1 MDHSQ
6 TETTQTQV
14 RPELPASPGTAS
26 LVQIHGDEL
35 GKRYQLQQELSLG
48 RSADN
53 HVIIRLDSVSRHHA
67 LIFERDEQAFVIDRG
82 STNGT
87 FVNDQALTD
96 EHQLDHGDLIK
107 IGGAVFRF
115 IGADNAEAQYHEE
128 LYRLAITDGLTG
140 LRNRRF
146 FDDFLDR
153 EVARSDRTGAPL
165 SLVLIDLDGFK
176 EINDTHG
183 HVFGDR
189 VLSELAERINGR
201 VRREQLMVRFGGD
214 EFALVLPEVGEDGA
228 MAFAERVRKLVSEEP
243 VDLEGICISLT
254 VSIGTATLK
263 SGMGSRELIE
273 AADRAMYR
281 SKNEGRDQ
289 VHSDPGTA
297 GD

>member
-1 MDHSQ
+1 MERSL

-14 RPELPASPGTAS
+14 RPDLPESPGRAS

-35 GKRYQLQQELSLG
+35 GKRYQLHQELSLG

-67 LIFERDEQAFVIDRG
+67 LVFERDAAAYVIDRG

-87 FVNDQALTD
+87 FVNDEALTG
-96 EHQLDHGDLIK
+96 EHLLDHGDLIK
-107 IGGAVFRF
+107 VGGAVFRF

-128 LYRLAITDGLTG
+128 LYRLAITDGMTG

-146 FDDFLDR
+146 FDDFLER

-176 EINDTHG
+176 AINDTHG

-189 VLSELAERINGR
+189 VLCELADRINRR

-214 EFALVLPEVGEDGA
+214 EFALLLPEVAEEGA
-228 MAFAERVRKLVSEEP
+228 LAFAERVRRLVSEEP
-243 VDLEGICISLT
+243 VDLDGICLDLT
-254 VSIGTATLK
+254 VSIGTATLAE
-263 SGMGSRELIE
+263 GMAGQALIE

-281 SKNEGRDQ
+281 SKSEGRDQ
-289 VHSDPGTA
+289 VHSDPGLEL
-297 GD
+297 D